1 MILLGK
7 IGIGIV
13 GTALAGAGIICSEGM
28 ISVNV
33 ETRQPEKHHVYV
45 VAPAMLVP
53 IAMQFIPKEHL
64 AEHAHEI
71 QPSWLPTIRASL
83 HALRESEDITFVE
96 VKEPG
101 QNVRVAKSGGSI
113 VVDVNGNN
121 ETVHVSTP
129 IRAMSSAIEE
139 LAAASPAPTR

>member
-7 IGIGIV
+7 VGLGIV
-13 GTALAGAGIICSEGM
+13 GSALAGAGIICSEGV

-33 ETRQPEKHHVYV
+33 RTRQPEKHHVFV

-53 IAMQFIPKEHL
+53 IAMHFVPKVRL
-64 AEHAHEI
+64 AEPAREI
-71 QPSWLPTIRASL
+71 QPWMPTIRASL
-83 HALRESEDITFVE
+83 DALNESDDITFVE

-101 QNVRVAKSGGSI
+101 QKVRVTKSGGSI
-113 VVDVNGNN
+113 VVDVDDEN

-129 IRAMSSAIEE
+129 IRAMESAIEE

>member
-1 MILLGK
+1 MLLLGK
-7 IGIGIV
+7 VGLGIV
-13 GTALAGAGIICSEGM
+13 GTALAGVGIICSEGM

-45 VAPAMLVP
+45 IAPAMLVP
-53 IAMQFIPKEHL
+53 IGMRFVPKEHL
-64 AEHAHEI
+64 ADSAREI
-71 QPSWLPTIRASL
+71 QPWMPTIRAAMD
-83 HALRESEDITFVE
+83 ALGESEDITFVE

-113 VVDVNGNN
+113 VVDVDDND

-129 IRAMSSAIEE
+129 IRAMASAMEE
-139 LAAASPAPTR
+139 LAAASPAPAR

>member
-1 MILLGK
+1 M
-7 IGIGIV
+7 
-13 GTALAGAGIICSEGM
+13 GTALAGAGVICSEGM

-33 ETRQPEKHHVYV
+33 QTRAPEKHHVYV

-71 QPSWLPTIRASL
+71 QPWLPTIRASL
-83 HALRESEDITFVE
+83 EALRESEDITFVE

-113 VVDVNGNN
+113 VVDVNEND

-139 LAAASPAPTR
+139 LAAASPAPRR

>member
-1 MILLGK
+1 MILLGRV
-7 IGIGIV
+7 GLGIV
-13 GTALAGAGIICSEGM
+13 GTTLAGAGIICSEGM

-33 ETRQPEKHHVYV
+33 ETRQPEKHHVFV

-53 IAMQFIPKEHL
+53 IAMHFVPKDRLGEQ
-64 AEHAHEI
+64 AREI
-71 QPSWLPTIRASL
+71 QPWMSTIRA
-83 HALRESEDITFVE
+83 ALDALGESDDITFVE
-96 VKEPG
+96 VTEPD
-101 QNVRVAKSGGSI
+101 QKVRVAKSGGSI
-113 VVDVNGNN
+113 VVDVNDND

>member
-1 MILLGK
+1 MVLLGK
-7 IGIGIV
+7 VGLGIV
-13 GTALAGAGIICSEGM
+13 GTTLAGAGIICSEGM

-33 ETRQPEKHHVYV
+33 ETRQPEKHHVFV

-53 IAMQFIPKEHL
+53 IAMYFVPKERL
-64 AEHAHEI
+64 GEQAREI
-71 QPSWLPTIRASL
+71 QPWMPTMGA
-83 HALRESEDITFVE
+83 ALDALGESDDITFVE

-113 VVDVNGNN
+113 VVDVNDND

-129 IRAMSSAIEE
+129 IRAMSRAIEE
-139 LAAASPAPTR
+139 LAAASAAPTR

>member
-7 IGIGIV
+7 VGLGIV

-33 ETRQPEKHHVYV
+33 ETRQPEKHHVFV

-53 IAMQFIPKEHL
+53 IAMHFVPKDRLGEQ
-64 AEHAHEI
+64 AREI
-71 QPSWLPTIRASL
+71 QPWMPTIRAGL
-83 HALRESEDITFVE
+83 DALGESDDITFVE

-101 QNVRVAKSGGSI
+101 QNVRVAKSDGSI
-113 VVDVNGNN
+113 VVDVNDND
-121 ETVHVSTP
+121 ETVHASAP
-129 IRAMSSAIEE
+129 IRAMASAIEE

>member
-7 IGIGIV
+7 VGMAIV
-13 GTALAGAGIICSEGM
+13 GSALAGAGIICSEGM

-53 IAMQFIPKEHL
+53 IAMHFIPKEHL

-71 QPSWLPTIRASL
+71 QPWLPTIRASL
-83 HALRESEDITFVE
+83 DALSESEDITFVE

-113 VVDVNGNN
+113 VVDVNEND

>member
-1 MILLGK
+1 
-7 IGIGIV
+7 
-13 GTALAGAGIICSEGM
+13 M

-33 ETRQPEKHHVYV
+33 QTRQPEKHHVYLIV
-45 VAPAMLVP
+45 PAMLVP
-53 IAMQFIPKEHL
+53 IGMHFVPKENL
-64 AEHAHEI
+64 AESSRELK
-71 QPSWLPTIRASL
+71 PWMPTIRAAID
-83 HALRESEDITFVE
+83 ALDESDDITFVE

-113 VVDVNGNN
+113 VVDVTGDD

-139 LAAASPAPTR
+139 LAAASPAPQP

>member
-1 MILLGK
+1 
-7 IGIGIV
+7 
-13 GTALAGAGIICSEGM
+13 
-28 ISVNV
+28 
-33 ETRQPEKHHVYV
+33 
-45 VAPAMLVP
+45 MLVP
-53 IAMQFIPKEHL
+53 IVMHFVPKEHL
-64 AEHAHEI
+64 AEHAQEI
-71 QPSWLPTIRASL
+71 QPWLPTIRAGL
-83 HALRESEDITFVE
+83 DALSESEDITFVE

-113 VVDVNGNN
+113 VVDVEEND

>member
-7 IGIGIV
+7 VGMAIA

-33 ETRQPEKHHVYV
+33 ETRSPEKHHVFV
-45 VAPAMLVP
+45 VGPAMLVL
-53 IAMQFIPKEHL
+53 IAMHFIPKEHL
-64 AEHAHEI
+64 ADHTQEI
-71 QPSWLPTIRASL
+71 LPWLPTIRASL
-83 HALRESEDITFVE
+83 DALSEADDITFVE

-101 QNVRVAKSGGSI
+101 QKVRVAKSGGSI
-113 VVDVNGNN
+113 VVDVNDND

-139 LAAASPAPTR
+139 LAAASPALTR

>member
-7 IGIGIV
+7 VGMAIA

-33 ETRQPEKHHVYV
+33 ETRSPERHHVFV

-53 IAMQFIPKEHL
+53 IAMHFIPKEHL
-64 AEHAHEI
+64 ADHTQEI
-71 QPSWLPTIRASL
+71 LPWLPTIRASL
-83 HALRESEDITFVE
+83 DALSEADDITFVE

-101 QNVRVAKSGGSI
+101 QKVRVAKSGVSI
-113 VVDVNGNN
+113 VVDVNDND

-139 LAAASPAPTR
+139 LAAASPALTR

>member
-7 IGIGIV
+7 V
-13 GTALAGAGIICSEGM
+13 GMAIAGTVLAGAGIICSEGM

-33 ETRQPEKHHVYV
+33 ETRSPEKHHVFV

-53 IAMQFIPKEHL
+53 IAMHFIPKEHL
-64 AEHAHEI
+64 ADHTQEI
-71 QPSWLPTIRASL
+71 QPWLPTIRASL
-83 HALRESEDITFVE
+83 DAVSEADDITFVE

-101 QNVRVAKSGGSI
+101 QKVRVAKSGVSI
-113 VVDVNGNN
+113 VVDVNDND

-139 LAAASPAPTR
+139 LAAASPALTR

>member
-7 IGIGIV
+7 VGLGIV
-13 GTALAGAGIICSEGM
+13 GTTLAGAGIICSEGM

-33 ETRQPEKHHVYV
+33 ETRQPEKHHVFV

-53 IAMQFIPKEHL
+53 IAMHFVPKDRLGEQ
-64 AEHAHEI
+64 AREI
-71 QPSWLPTIRASL
+71 QPWMPTIRA
-83 HALRESEDITFVE
+83 ALDALSESDDITFVE

-113 VVDVNGNN
+113 VVDVNDND

>member
-7 IGIGIV
+7 VGLGIV

-33 ETRQPEKHHVYV
+33 ETRQPEKHHVFV

-53 IAMQFIPKEHL
+53 IAMHFVPKDRLGEQ
-64 AEHAHEI
+64 AREI
-71 QPSWLPTIRASL
+71 RPWMPTIRAGL
-83 HALRESEDITFVE
+83 DALSESDDITLVE

-113 VVDVNGNN
+113 VVDVNDND

>member
-7 IGIGIV
+7 VGIGIV

-33 ETRQPEKHHVYV
+33 ETRQPEKHHVFV

-53 IAMQFIPKEHL
+53 IALHFVPKDRLGEQ
-64 AEHAHEI
+64 ARDV
-71 QPSWLPTIRASL
+71 QPWMPTIRAAVD
-83 HALRESEDITFVE
+83 ALSESDDITFVE
-96 VKEPG
+96 VKEPE

-113 VVDVNGNN
+113 VVDVNEND

-129 IRAMSSAIEE
+129 IRAMSGAIEE

>member
-7 IGIGIV
+7 VGLGIV

-33 ETRQPEKHHVYV
+33 QTRQPEKHHVFV

-53 IAMQFIPKEHL
+53 IAMHFVPKDRLGEQSR
-64 AEHAHEI
+64 EI
-71 QPSWLPTIRASL
+71 QPWMPTIRAGL
-83 HALRESEDITFVE
+83 DALGESDDITFVE
-96 VKEPG
+96 VNEPG
-101 QNVRVAKSGGSI
+101 QNVRVAKKGGSI
-113 VVDVNGNN
+113 VVDVNDKD

-129 IRAMSSAIEE
+129 IRAMASAIEE